1 MTEIPKIEIIG
12 INGIPE
18 ISQGDDLTEAI
29 LSAAENMGFT
39 LYDGDNV
46 VVTQKIV
53 SKSAG
58 RLVSLLDVSP
68 SDIAIQYAVDM
79 GKDPRLMELV
89 LQESKYI
96 VRMDMKRGILITE
109 TKHGFIC
116 ANAGIDSS
124 NVPGSD
130 IVCLLPIDSNASARG
145 LRRSINIAC
154 GVDIAVV
161 ITDTFGRAWREG
173 HTTFAIGV
181 SGIDPML
188 DYRGTIEANGRLL
201 KATTIAIADEIAAAS
216 ELATAKSDNIPV
228 VVIRGYDYPHNN
240 DSTVDV
246 MLRDIARDL
255 FR

>member
-39 LYDGDNV
+39 LYDGDIV

-53 SKSAG
+53 SKSEG

-89 LQESKYI
+89 LQESKSI

-130 IVCLLPIDSNASARG
+130 IVCLLPIDSNTSARG
-145 LRRSINIAC
+145 MRRSINIAC

-173 HTTFAIGV
+173 HHC
-181 SGIDPML
+181 L
-188 DYRGTIEANGRLL
+188 DHWPAAQQSQLEHYGRGPRAHGAVDGWTGL
-201 KATTIAIADEIAAAS
+201 AS
-216 ELATAKSDNIPV
+216 
-228 VVIRGYDYPHNN
+228 RGENPIV
-240 DSTVDV
+240 T
-246 MLRDIARDL
+246 
-255 FR
+255 